1 MRSHLSLLVLVSL
14 VVLTAC
20 APAGPTEAESEAAM
34 QADIDALDQL
44 RSDYEAAYNAQDA
57 AAVAG
62 FYTDDAVRSL
72 PNQEPTSGRDAIQS
86 NLQATL
92 DQAEAEISI
101 PSEEI
106 QVAGDWAFGAGTYSL
121 KLTPKEEGG
130 EATARNG
137 SYIVILKRQADG
149 CWKIARVVDS
159 SNDPLPG
166 AEE

>member
-1 MRSHLSLLVLVSL
+1 MRIHLSLLVLVSL
-14 VVLTAC
+14 VLLTAC
-20 APAGPTEAESEAAM
+20 APAGSTEAEREAAI
-34 QADIDALDQL
+34 QADIDALNQL

-57 AAVAG
+57 AAAAG

-72 PNQEPTSGRDAIQS
+72 PNQAPTSGRDAIQS
-86 NLQATL
+86 NSQTTF
-92 DQAEAEISI
+92 DQFEAKLSIS
-101 PSEEI
+101 SEEL

-130 EATARNG
+130 EATMSNG

-149 CWKIARVVDS
+149 CWKVARVVDS